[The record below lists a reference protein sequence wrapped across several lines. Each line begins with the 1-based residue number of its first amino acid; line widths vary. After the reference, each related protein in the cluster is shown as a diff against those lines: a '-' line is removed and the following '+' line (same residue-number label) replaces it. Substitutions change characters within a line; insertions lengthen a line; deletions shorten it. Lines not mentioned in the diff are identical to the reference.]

1 MGGYELENG
10 QSNSKVDR
18 KLILD
23 AELEVTLTLVPC
35 YDYERLE
42 LDGVPPIAAEAL
54 LEFIY
59 KDK

>member
-10 QSNSKVDR
+10 QSNSKFDR